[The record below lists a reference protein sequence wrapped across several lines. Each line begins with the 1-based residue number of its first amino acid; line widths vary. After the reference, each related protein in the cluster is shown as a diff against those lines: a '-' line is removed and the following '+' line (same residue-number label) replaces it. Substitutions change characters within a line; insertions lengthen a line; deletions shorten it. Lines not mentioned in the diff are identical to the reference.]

1 MARMPASIVSDFRV
15 YDPFRSPDWRWR
27 CAVGYLQNHGST
39 DEEQDRG
46 ILAAVRYLK
55 AFDAART
62 LSQKAAVQRQY
73 PSLTAALNLYDA
85 PVAQTWELRA
95 RFLTDET
102 DEQIAQATG
111 LDLRVVDV
119 FERLFFDVRR
129 KGKVGGRDWII
140 GHIFTN
146 FQPHADVPEPVVW
159 LYWYQIS
166 LQMPPPI
173 IESNATTSDIPY
185 PVDPFQLETEFATA
199 GNHVWVSW
207 PPLPDDTGFL
217 ASVSSG
223 GESPSSSAVLR
234 RPRCLDCSAS
244 AAA

>member
-1 MARMPASIVSDFRV
+1 MAHRVPDQFKSITKLLETEIAKNAYEDGLSNPIKELSSLATDVLKGLRLFTV
-15 YDPFRSPDWRWR
+15 PF
-27 CAVGYLQNHGST
+27 
-39 DEEQDRG
+39 
-46 ILAAVRYLK
+46 ILAANY
-55 AFDAART
+55 
-62 LSQKAAVQRQY
+62 
-73 PSLTAALNLYDA
+73 
-85 PVAQTWELRA
+85 
-95 RFLTDET
+95 
-102 DEQIAQATG
+102 
-111 LDLRVVDV
+111 
-119 FERLFFDVRR
+119 
-129 KGKVGGRDWII
+129 
-140 GHIFTN
+140 
-146 FQPHADVPEPVVW
+146 
-159 LYWYQIS
+159 YQIS